1 MRKAKSIARFLC
13 GSAVLSVFYTSA
25 AASAQVESA
34 ANDAQVADVS
44 TQQSSRTSAASNDII
59 VTARRVEERL
69 QDVPI
74 SITAFTQEQLN
85 NRNVVSARDLAQY
98 TPSLTANTRYGAD
111 NTTFT
116 IRGFSQEQRTTA
128 SVGVYFADVVTPRG
142 SGTNPGGDGAG
153 PGYFFD
159 LQNVQVLKGP
169 QGTLFGRNTTGGAV
183 LLVPQ
188 RPTDSLEGY
197 VEGSYGNY
205 DMRRLQGVV
214 NVPVGDTFR
223 VRAGVDWQKRDGYL
237 RNTSGIGPDRFGDVD
252 YVAGR
257 VSAVADLSPDL
268 ENYTVVSFS
277 RSSNN
282 GIIASVDQCFPF
294 LPNVNG
300 ALAPTAFGNAACAQ
314 IAREEPAGFYAV
326 SNSLPDAQVTNRQW
340 QIVNRTSWQV
350 SDRVTIR
357 NIASYAE
364 FKGKQRSDL
373 FGLLAS
379 PPGVFPSLPFVTIRN
394 LPGFSTNDQATITE
408 ELQVQ
413 GTSNDDRLSYQFGG
427 YLELAEPGG
436 FSGVQNPTA
445 MACVDSDNFQCPAA
459 RSTMSRAA
467 LKTSYRTMAAYGQAS
482 YKLSDTL
489 KVTGGLRYTW
499 DKVRSEAIKH
509 SIAFPAAN
517 TPVLYCTDA
526 STGPVAGGTQPGYG
540 LDRLFNSCTRYDE
553 QSTDA
558 PTWLLGLDYTPVRD
572 VLVYAKWARGYR
584 QGGTASLSADG
595 YNTYDAEKVD
605 SYEIGAKTS
614 WRGAVPGTFNIAAF
628 YNDFSNQQIQVGF
641 QRSAGSPPPTIPPTI
656 GIINVGQSRIYGAEV
671 EAGLEP
677 FEGLRIDGAYAYI
690 NTKLQEVTPI
700 SLNPDSLYNRVN
712 LPTPGNPLPFTPKH
726 KASVTASYTLPLAQD
741 VGAVTIGGTVTTQ
754 SRTTIIY
761 TPNGVLPG
769 YTLVNLNLNWNEIFG
784 SRVDGSLFVTNLTK
798 KKYYTHVNDQGGI
811 GQVGFASYYLGE
823 PRMFGARLKVRFGD

>member
-1 MRKAKSIARFLC
+1 MAKSALCAQFLR
-13 GSAVLSVFYTSA
+13 SSTIVA
-25 AASAQVESA
+25 ACIFPGA
-34 ANDAQVADVS
+34 AWAQVAGS
-44 TQQSSRTSAASNDII
+44 AAIPEEAPRTSAPSNDII

-74 SITAFTQEQLN
+74 SITAFNQDQLN

-98 TPSLTANTRYGAD
+98 TPSLSANTRYGAD

-188 RPTDSLEGY
+188 RPTGSLEGY
-197 VEGSYGNY
+197 AEGSYGSH
-205 DMRRLQGVV
+205 DMRRLQGVL
-214 NVPVGDTFR
+214 NVPFGETFK

-237 RNTSGIGPDRFGDVD
+237 RNTSGIGPGRLGDVD
-252 YVAGR
+252 YIAAR
-257 VSAVADLSPDL
+257 VSAVADLSPNL

-282 GIIASVDQCFPF
+282 GIIPSVDRCFPV
-294 LPNVNG
+294 LPNVSG
-300 ALAPTAFGNAACAQ
+300 ALAPTSFGNAACTQ
-314 IAREEPAGFYAV
+314 IAREKPAGFYAV
-326 SNSLPDAQVTNRQW
+326 SNSLPDASVSNRQW

-379 PPGVFPSLPFVTIRN
+379 PIGASPSLPFVTIRT
-394 LPGFSTNDQATITE
+394 LPGFATNDQQTITE

-413 GTSNDDRLSYQFGG
+413 GTSSDDRLTYQFGG
-427 YLELAEPGG
+427 YLELAQPGG

-445 MACVDSDNFQCPAA
+445 MACLNSDNFQCPAG

-467 LKTSYRTMAAYGQAS
+467 IKSSYRTLAAYGQAT
-482 YKLSDTL
+482 YKLTDTL
-489 KVTGGLRYTW
+489 KVTGGIRYTW

-509 SIAFPAAN
+509 SVAFPATD
-517 TPVLYCTDA
+517 TPVLYCTDP
-526 STGPVAGGTQPGYG
+526 STGPIAGGTQAGYG
-540 LDRLFNSCTRYDE
+540 LDRLFNSCTRYDS
-553 QSTDA
+553 QSTKA
-558 PTWLLGLDYTPVRD
+558 PTWLLDVDYTPVDD
-572 VLVYAKWARGYR
+572 VLIYAKWARGYR
-584 QGGTASLSADG
+584 QGGTAPLSADG

-605 SYEIGAKTS
+605 SYELGAKTS
-614 WRGAVPGTFNIAAF
+614 WRGALPGTFNLAAF

-641 QRSAGSPPPTIPPTI
+641 QRSAGSPPPIIPPTV
-656 GIINVGQSRIYGAEV
+656 GIINVGKSRIYGAEV
-671 EAGLEP
+671 EASLEP
-677 FEGLRIDGAYAYI
+677 FTGFRLEAAYAYI
-690 NTKLQEVTPI
+690 NTKLQDLVAIE
-700 SLNPDSLYNRVN
+700 LNPESLYNRVN
-712 LPTPGNPLPFTPKH
+712 LPTVGNPLPFTPKH
-726 KASVTASYTLPLAQD
+726 KASFTAGYTLPLSEE
-741 VGAVTIGGTVTTQ
+741 VGRVSLSSTVTTQ
-754 SRTTIIY
+754 SPTTIIY
-761 TPNGVLPG
+761 TPNGEIPG
-769 YTLVNLNLNWNEIFG
+769 YTLVNLNLNWSEIFG
-784 SRVDGSLFVTNLTK
+784 SRIDAALFVTNLTK
-798 KKYYTHVNDQGGI
+798 KHYYTHVNDQGGV

-823 PRMFGARLKVRFGD
+823 PRMIGARLKVRFGN